1 MKKSDI
7 PIKKTSISFTE
18 SDYLEFKNNCKL
30 RDSDV
35 TKELN
40 KFIKKYNEESKK
52 IFAKKLES

>member
-1 MKKSDI
+1 MKKSDL

-18 SDYLEFKNNCKL
+18 ADYLDFKNFCKL

-52 IFAKKLES
+52 IFAKKES